1 MIDVFTLGETM
12 IRLSPPAPQRLEE
25 GGQLAMNA
33 GGTESNVAANLARL
47 GKKTLWFSRL
57 PDTPLGQY
65 ILMELRQHG
74 VDTSTVQLIPN
85 ERMGLYFIEYGSAP
99 RGIRILYDR
108 ANSAA
113 SHMTPADLPYE
124 KLEQSRWLHLTG
136 ITPALSATCAE
147 TTRAA
152 LDHAQKHPIQISFD
166 VNYRALLWSPE
177 ACAAVIEPFCQAAN
191 ITFVALRDAIT
202 LFHTSENIHEAL
214 RDLQARW
221 GGTVIITH
229 GENGAS
235 AFDGQIILTAPAF
248 PADIIDRIG
257 AGDAFV
263 SGVICRLLEDAPLED
278 ALRFGTAMSALKLS
292 ITGDIARITRPEV
305 EVLVNG
311 QMASLKR

>member
-1 MIDVFTLGETM
+1 MTDVFTLGETM
-12 IRLSPPAPQRLEE
+12 VRLSPPAPQRLEE
-25 GGQLAMNA
+25 GGQLFMNA

-57 PDTPLGQY
+57 PDNPLGHY

-74 VDTSTVQLIPN
+74 VDTSTVQLVQN

-99 RGIRILYDR
+99 RGIRVWYDR
-108 ANSAA
+108 AHSAA
-113 SHMTPADLPYE
+113 SHMTPADVPYE
-124 KLEQSRWLHLTG
+124 KLAQSRWLHLTG

-147 TTRAA
+147 TARAA
-152 LDHAQKHPIQISFD
+152 LEHAQKHQIPVSFD

-177 ACAAVIEPFCQAAN
+177 TCAAAIEPFCQVAH
-191 ITFVALRDAIT
+191 ITFVALRDAMT
-202 LFHTSENIHEAL
+202 LFHTSDNIHDAL

-235 AFDGQIILTAPAF
+235 AFDGKTISHAPAF
-248 PADIIDRIG
+248 PAEIVDRIG

-263 SGVICRLLEDAPLED
+263 AGVLCRLLEDAPLDD
-278 ALRFGTAMSALKLS
+278 ALRFGTAMSALKL
-292 ITGDIARITRPEV
+292 TLPGDIARITRAEV
-305 EVLVNG
+305 EDLIQG
-311 QMASLKR
+311 SGSALKR